1 MASYIRIKRSET
13 SGNPAALVA
22 GELAY
27 SAADYTT
34 VAGGGRLYIGIG
46 TESGSP
52 PDAAAHLVI
61 GGKYFTDKL
70 DHSPGTLTATSAII
84 VDANSKID
92 NFLVDN
98 LQLNGNDIT
107 STNVNG
113 NINITPNGSG
123 KTVITNVY
131 IGDSSTSLTEYI
143 QDATSVTIVPGEGID
158 VVYDDTAGTTTVSGE
173 DATTSNKGIASFDGT
188 DFTVTSGA
196 VTLNAERIEDIV
208 GQQFTTAATHSGIS
222 ATYNDVGAA
231 LNLSLTTTGVTAG
244 SYGAATSI
252 PVLTID
258 AQGRITNASVA
269 SVSSTLPIA
278 GDTGTDN
285 VSLLTDT
292 LSVVG
297 GEGIDTAVTNNTIT
311 ISGEDATTS
320 NKGIASF
327 DSADFS
333 VTSGA
338 VSIKTAGVG
347 NSQLENSSVTFG
359 TTTVSL
365 GATSLSLAGLQ
376 QLDVDNIRIDGNEI
390 SSTNTDGNI
399 SLNPNGTGTVDLN
412 AARISN
418 LANPV
423 NPQDAATRYYVDNA
437 VTGLDWKSSVNL
449 LADTNVA
456 LTGSTN
462 TLVIDS
468 HSALDS
474 TDNGIY
480 RILLKAQSTGSENG
494 IYVYTDDGTTY
505 TLVRATDAD
514 TYQELIGSSTFVL
527 EGTVYGNTAWV
538 QSNHYLTSF
547 SGQTWVQFSGA
558 GAYTAGDGLGQTGT
572 LFFVNVAANGGIE
585 ISADALQLKSSTAGN
600 GLSYSSGVLTV
611 GGTAD
616 RITVGADTV
625 DIAATYVGQSSITTL
640 GTVTTGTWNA
650 TTLGTGYG
658 GTGLT
663 SYATGDLIYASATNT
678 LAKLTAGAEGKVLQ
692 INASGVPVWGDV
704 DGGSY

>member
-13 SGNPAALVA
+13 AGNPAALVA

-27 SAADYTT
+27 SAADYNS

-46 TESGSP
+46 SESGSP

-70 DHSPGTLTATSAII
+70 DHTPGTLTATSALI
-84 VDANSKID
+84 VDADSKID

-131 IGDSSTSLTEYI
+131 IGDASTSLTEYI

-173 DATTSNKGIASFDGT
+173 DATTSNKGIASFNGT

-196 VTLNAERIEDIV
+196 VTLNAERVEDIV
-208 GQQFTTAATHSGIS
+208 GQQFTVAATHSGIS
-222 ATYNDVGAA
+222 ASYNDVGSA
-231 LNLSLTTTGVTAG
+231 LNLSLTNTGVTAG
-244 SYGAATSI
+244 AYGASTSI
-252 PVLTID
+252 PVITID
-258 AQGRITNASVA
+258 AQGRITNATTA
-269 SVSSTLPIA
+269 SVSSTLPIV
-278 GDTGTDN
+278 GDSGTDN

-292 LSVVG
+292 LSVLG
-297 GEGIDTAVTNNTIT
+297 GEGIDTAVTDNTIT
-311 ISGEDATTS
+311 ISAEDATTS
-320 NKGIASF
+320 NKGVASF
-327 DSADFS
+327 DSGDFS

-338 VSIKTAGVG
+338 VSIKSGGVD
-347 NSQLENSSVTFG
+347 NSQLVNSSLTYG

-365 GATSLSLAGLQ
+365 GGTSLSLAGLQ
-376 QLDVDNIRIDGNEI
+376 QLDVDNIRVDGNEI
-390 SSTNTDGNI
+390 SSTDTNGNI
-399 SLNPNGTGTVDLN
+399 SLNPNGTGTVDVN
-412 AARISN
+412 SARITN

-437 VTGLDWKSSVNL
+437 VTGLNWKSSVNL
-449 LADTNVA
+449 LANTNVP
-456 LTGSTN
+456 LTGSTS

-468 HSALDS
+468 HAALTS
-474 TDNGIY
+474 SNNGY
-480 RILLKAQSTGSENG
+480 RLLLINQTTESEDG
-494 IYVYTDDGTTY
+494 IYVYNDTGGGTY
-505 TLVRATDAD
+505 TLTRAAD
-514 TYQELIGSSTFVL
+514 GDVYTELIGVSTYIL
-527 EGTVYGNTAWV
+527 EGTIYGNTGWV
-538 QSNHYLTSF
+538 QSNHYITSF
-547 SGQTWVQFSGA
+547 SGQSWVQFAGA

-585 ISADALQLKSSTAGN
+585 ISADALQLKSGVAGN

-616 RITVGADTV
+616 RITVGTDTV
-625 DIAATYVGQSSITTL
+625 DIASTYVGQSSITTL

-663 SYATGDLIYASATNT
+663 SYATGDLLYASATNT
-678 LAKLTAGAEGKVLQ
+678 LSKLTAGALGKVLQ